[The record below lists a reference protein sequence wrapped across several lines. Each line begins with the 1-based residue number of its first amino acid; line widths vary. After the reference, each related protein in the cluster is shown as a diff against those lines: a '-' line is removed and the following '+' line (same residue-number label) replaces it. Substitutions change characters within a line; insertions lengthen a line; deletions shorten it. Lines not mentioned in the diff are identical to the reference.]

1 MKIILRREVS
11 GLGHPGEIKDVA
23 DGYARNYLIPRGF
36 AIAATSGSLANAEAR
51 QAAQRRQTDRAD
63 EDRRAL
69 AKQLEG
75 SRVTMQAR
83 AGARGRLH
91 GSITAT
97 QIAEALS
104 ASAGHPIDR
113 REIDLDDP
121 IRTVGD
127 HEVTVRL
134 ARNATAKVT
143 IVVEAQVEA

>member
-36 AIAATSGSLANAEAR
+36 AAAATTGTLANAEAR
-51 QAAQRRQTDRAD
+51 QVAQRRQSDKAD
-63 EDRRAL
+63 EERKAL
-69 AKQLEG
+69 AKQLDG
-75 SRVTMQAR
+75 SRVAIQAR

-104 ASAGHPIDR
+104 ASSGHAIDR
-113 REIDLDDP
+113 HEIDLDDP

-127 HEVTVRL
+127 HPVTVKL
-134 ARNATAKVT
+134 ARNATAKVI
-143 IVVEAQVEA
+143 IVVEAQAEA